1 MDDETKRVAKSKEK
15 SVTFDQLAN
24 DFDIDKDNDEVFGD
38 ENESGKF
45 PYFDNESLNL
55 SLNLEY
61 NGIFQNLVLN
71 TVKLRVE
78 ARVTIQKIKSLG
90 VLQTETCH

>member
-1 MDDETKRVAKSKEK
+1 MR
-15 SVTFDQLAN
+15 QLAN

-78 ARVTIQKIKSLG
+78 ARVTIQKIKS
-90 VLQTETCH
+90 

>member
-55 SLNLEY
+55 SLKYYHLLSFIIIY
-61 NGIFQNLVLN
+61 YHLLSFI
-71 TVKLRVE
+71 
-78 ARVTIQKIKSLG
+78 IIY
-90 VLQTETCH
+90 